1 MHGLNHHQQRR
12 SKNTKRG
19 LIARAR
25 ELICDLRQL
34 QYPPEFRIALP
45 LSALGLADLDAAGQQ
60 MTPDPA
66 QQTNSGHLDPSI
78 AEVAVCLWDI
88 RRKLEGN
95 ATAQED
101 RKLRLLNRR
110 AEKAISS
117 LEQAGVVIDD
127 PIGRR
132 YAPGSEG
139 SMKPNFQPTPGTTYE
154 KVIETIAPV
163 IYRDDRLIGRGEV
176 FVAVPMAAE
185 AEPEQTE
192 VTDAS
197 SESSCNTPPEPLIES
212 DGVNADAGPANDR
225 PADLLPLEPVQT
237 PTADTNSFTEATE
250 RTQP

>member
-1 MHGLNHHQQRR
+1 M
-12 SKNTKRG
+12 
-19 LIARAR
+19 ARTR
-25 ELICDLRQL
+25 ELISDLRQL
-34 QYPPEFRIALP
+34 QYRPEFRIALP
-45 LSALGLADLDAAGQQ
+45 LSALGLSDLDADGHE

-66 QQTNSGHLDPSI
+66 QQPSSGHLDSSI

-95 ATAQED
+95 ATAQQD

-110 AEKAISS
+110 AENAISS

-185 AEPEQTE
+185 AEHERTRA
-192 VTDAS
+192 TDAS
-197 SESSCNTPPEPLIES
+197 SETQRNTPPEIMIES
-212 DGVNADAGPANDR
+212 DGTNVDAIPTNDQ
-225 PADLLPLEPVQT
+225 PEVLSPLDSVQT
-237 PTADTNSFTEATE
+237 PTTDANSVTEATE